1 MALRLPS
8 NRVESLGS
16 IACRRLQSAT
26 GQTNGHG
33 LASLDKAT
41 GGDDILRPSPV
52 LLHVKLTI
60 DDVLVIHGE
69 LELEHLAVADESTV
83 AQIAVRR

>member
-8 NRVESLGS
+8 HRVERLGC
-16 IACRRLQSAT
+16 IARRRLQGAT

-33 LASLDKAT
+33 LASLDEAA
-41 GGDDILRPSPV
+41 GSDDILRPPPV
-52 LLHVKLTI
+52 LLHVKLTV

-69 LELEHLAVADESTV
+69 LELEHLAVADESAV
-83 AQIAVRR
+83 AQIAVRG